1 MTVSRVNTEQDVGQQ
16 MIQPAVCKPPGDDSG
31 SHGNGPAR
39 PCSRY
44 ANLVFLIFT
53 ALLGGLAWYLMR
65 RKEQTL
71 VKEEISAA
79 PPPIQETPEASGR
92 CSAGRH
98 AWFRGGASLDPLVDS
113 RQKGELQDRI
123 KRTREVC
130 PGSGLPA
137 ARGAHSR

>member
-1 MTVSRVNTEQDVGQQ
+1 MISQLFVN
-16 MIQPAVCKPPGDDSG
+16 PSGDDSG

-44 ANLVFLIFT
+44 AQLVFLIFT

-79 PPPIQETPEASGR
+79 PPPIQEHLKPVGKMFS
-92 CSAGRH
+92 
-98 AWFRGGASLDPLVDS
+98 W
-113 RQKGELQDRI
+113 
-123 KRTREVC
+123 
-130 PGSGLPA
+130 
-137 ARGAHSR
+137 